1 MNMKYL
7 SGLEMV
13 LLRSGLD
20 QYVLALC
27 KEQKCAIFLCWGAY
41 LEKYTNLMQSVMYLL
56 LKVSI
61 V

>member
-1 MNMKYL
+1 MKYL

-27 KEQKCAIFLCWGAY
+27 KEQKCAIFLC
-41 LEKYTNLMQSVMYLL
+41 
-56 LKVSI
+56 
-61 V
+61 